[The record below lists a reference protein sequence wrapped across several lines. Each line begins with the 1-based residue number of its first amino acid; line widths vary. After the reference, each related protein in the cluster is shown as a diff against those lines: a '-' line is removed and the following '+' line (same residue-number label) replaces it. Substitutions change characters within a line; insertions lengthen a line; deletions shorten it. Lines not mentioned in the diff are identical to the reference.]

1 MFSFVFLFSFKAIKI
16 KNSDIGLI
24 VGILA
29 SVSFL
34 SNTSAKIGNIF
45 CIGKVFRDY
54 LLFALPCCRCRFI
67 TMCCKSRLNLP
78 YSSAVMWRGYDIMCR
93 RWGAYSCR

>member
-1 MFSFVFLFSFKAIKI
+1 MFSFIFLFSFKAIKI

-29 SVSFL
+29 SVSFF

-45 CIGKVFRDY
+45 CMGKNFSDY
-54 LLFALPCCRCRFI
+54 YLFAVLCCHCCFAVVCRKHIGGMLTATSCFYEMS
-67 TMCCKSRLNLP
+67 MCNIL
-78 YSSAVMWRGYDIMCR
+78 
-93 RWGAYSCR
+93 